1 LREILLR
8 WRMREVLGG
17 EVIDGRGESKEAR
30 LKRRG
35 IKDLRN
41 EYIFECGY

>member
-1 LREILLR
+1 
-8 WRMREVLGG
+8 MREVLGG

-35 IKDLRN
+35 IKDLRKRVH
-41 EYIFECGY
+41 F